1 VCWRIYVST
10 LTTWPGLNSL
20 RVVLCCK
27 LCVVAAAFEF
37 FFTLEVL
44 KWNVERGGTSLI
56 SLCVS
61 LCAAVCVLSSLTVF
75 LSLFISFFFRRR
87 IAEKDFFVA
96 EVQGTRLCVSSE
108 DASDLFKGLVLC
120 VYIVVCHLGETL
132 CLSLSLSLRGE
143 EEEKKNVHSRE
154 D

>member
-1 VCWRIYVST
+1 VVERRSSLSLSVSVC
-10 LTTWPGLNSL
+10 
-20 RVVLCCK
+20 
-27 LCVVAAAFEF
+27 LCVCVEF
-37 FFTLEVL
+37 THGVSFTFHL
-44 KWNVERGGTSLI
+44 
-56 SLCVS
+56 
-61 LCAAVCVLSSLTVF
+61 
-75 LSLFISFFFRRR
+75 FFFRRR

-143 EEEKKNVHSRE
+143 EEGKKKTFTLEKIE
-154 D
+154 YI

>member
-1 VCWRIYVST
+1 
-10 LTTWPGLNSL
+10 
-20 RVVLCCK
+20 
-27 LCVVAAAFEF
+27 
-37 FFTLEVL
+37 
-44 KWNVERGGTSLI
+44 VERRSSL
-56 SLCVS
+56 S
-61 LCAAVCVLSSLTVF
+61 VCVCSCVCVEFTHGVSFTFHL
-75 LSLFISFFFRRR
+75 FFFRRR

-143 EEEKKNVHSRE
+143 EEGKKKTFTLEKIE
-154 D
+154 YI